1 MASIGTLEVDNESAV
16 AIYNAK
22 TGEIVHRHEVL
33 TLRGGTHPDPRT
45 IEREAHAQFKSAQPA
60 FKAEVATLH
69 FDPAKLKAGAL
80 YKVNVKTGVLVERP
94 APAKK
99 RTKR

>member
-1 MASIGTLEVDNESAV
+1 MASVGTLEVANESAV

-33 TLRGGTHPDPRT
+33 TLRGGTHPDPKT
-45 IEREAHAQFKSAQPA
+45 IEREAHAEFKAAQPS

-69 FDPAKLKAGAL
+69 FDPAKLKPDAL
-80 YKVNVKTGVLVERP
+80 YKVNVKTGALVERA
-94 APAKK
+94 APKK
-99 RTKR
+99 SKTR